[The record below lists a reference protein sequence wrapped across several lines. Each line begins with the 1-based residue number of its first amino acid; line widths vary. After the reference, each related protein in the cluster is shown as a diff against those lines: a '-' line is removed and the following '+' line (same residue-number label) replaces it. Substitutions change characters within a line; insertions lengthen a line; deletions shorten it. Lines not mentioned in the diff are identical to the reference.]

1 MSLSALVSV
10 DDKRRGSDGQWQ
22 ASTADFSKSLHA
34 NVRKRRGHIAH
45 RHRRTEAWTEA
56 ARSDCANLLRGYR
69 IGKQR
74 RALAHRRRAVWLQA
88 GTTTRCALAKLR
100 QDCLRPKETA
110 GPGAAGATAP
120 LH

>member
-10 DDKRRGSDGQWQ
+10 DDKRRANDVEWQ
-22 ASTADFSKSLHA
+22 ASTTDFGKNLHA

-45 RHRRTEAWTEA
+45 RHRRTEGWTEA
-56 ARSDCANLLRGYR
+56 ARSDCANFFRGYR

-88 GTTTRCALAKLR
+88 DTTARCALAKLR
-100 QDCLRPKETA
+100 QDCLCPKETA
-110 GPGAAGATAP
+110 GP
-120 LH
+120 